1 MFKTLHLKGLA
12 QSPRYGYAAELAF
25 FKGRRTVE
33 FKPGLNVMFA
43 PNGSGKSTVLSMLG
57 ESMCALQG
65 GISALT
71 ENAVHEGID
80 MMVALRNPRTG
91 EKKPM
96 RDKFGLHVEHDGQPV
111 LYGDPRKSVGLMGGA
126 FDDDFFE
133 QGITNVLAQG
143 RASSGQN
150 ALRKMAPLL
159 AVLKGDA
166 AFPTEIRRTI
176 HAKNVNDLWQQALA
190 LLEKRLAPSIE
201 RGQPSLL
208 LDEPESGFSLVWQ
221 SRLWRALTQPGVA
234 ERCQVIV
241 ASHSPFAL
249 GHPGVNYIDL
259 EPGFREEAE
268 AALRAQFGR

>member
-96 RDKFGLHVEHDGQPV
+96 RDT
-111 LYGDPRKSVGLMGGA
+111 SS
-126 FDDDFFE
+126 
-133 QGITNVLAQG
+133 TT
-143 RASSGQN
+143 ASPCSTATPASRSG
-150 ALRKMAPLL
+150 
-159 AVLKGDA
+159 
-166 AFPTEIRRTI
+166 
-176 HAKNVNDLWQQALA
+176 
-190 LLEKRLAPSIE
+190 
-201 RGQPSLL
+201 
-208 LDEPESGFSLVWQ
+208 
-221 SRLWRALTQPGVA
+221 
-234 ERCQVIV
+234 
-241 ASHSPFAL
+241 
-249 GHPGVNYIDL
+249 
-259 EPGFREEAE
+259 
-268 AALRAQFGR
+268 

>member
-1 MFKTLHLKGLA
+1 MFKTLHLKGLS

-25 FKGRRTVE
+25 FKGRRKLD

-57 ESMCALQG
+57 DSMCALQG
-65 GISALT
+65 GTSAVT
-71 ENAVHEGID
+71 ETAVHEGID
-80 MMVALRNPRTG
+80 MLGSLRNPRTG
-91 EKKPM
+91 EKKSM

-133 QGITNVLAQG
+133 QGITNVLAGG

-166 AFPTEIRRTI
+166 PFPTAIRRTMRPE
-176 HAKNVNDLWQQALA
+176 HVNELWQQALA
-190 LLEKRLAPSIE
+190 LLDKRFEPSIE
-201 RGQPSLL
+201 QGQPTLL

-221 SRLWRALTQPGVA
+221 SRLWRALTAPSVA
-234 ERCQVIV
+234 ERFQVIV

-249 GHPGVNYIDL
+249 GHAGVNYIDL